1 MVNGAIVECR
11 AHGVCVSVCV
21 SICIHY
27 MNCTRNQSVLRVIKD
42 HFKPKMVKCEFEQRL
57 EFVSNRWSMVM

>member
-11 AHGVCVSVCV
+11 AHDMCVCV
-21 SICIHY
+21 CIR